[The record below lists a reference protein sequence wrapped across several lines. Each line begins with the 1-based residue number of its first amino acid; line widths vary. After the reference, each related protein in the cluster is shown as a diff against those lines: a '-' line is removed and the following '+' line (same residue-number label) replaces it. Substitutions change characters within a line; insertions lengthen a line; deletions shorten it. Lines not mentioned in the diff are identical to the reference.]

1 MDEILLH
8 GLCMQM
14 ATCSVAI
21 ELFDVLCRNAGLL
34 PMANTFYGVLPAQKV
49 FAWWVWAPLV

>member
-1 MDEILLH
+1 MGYRGFYMDEILLH

-49 FAWWVWAPLV
+49 FA